1 MHKFAES
8 SKGFI
13 MNCTK
18 AIIPMAGYG
27 TRRLPITKAID
38 KCMLPVG
45 NRPIVDYVV
54 EDCIKAGITDIIFVV
69 GEQFGQLQQFY
80 GRNLLLEEYLS
91 RKGKAKEL
99 EEAINLAEKA
109 KFHYV
114 VQDQHQPYGTA
125 VPVALC
131 ADMIDRDEQVL
142 VLMGDDFIYN
152 RDGSSE
158 VARLLE
164 NAKQSGATAGM
175 LTVEVPHEDVH
186 LYGVVRTDQ
195 NGHFQEIVEK
205 PSTEDAPSNQINI
218 SKYLF
223 DKDLLDFAQDIA
235 YDRTIQGE
243 RYVTDALNRYVASGK
258 KITVQ
263 PVKGEYLDGGSVE
276 GWLHANNV
284 VLGK

>member
-1 MHKFAES
+1 
-8 SKGFI
+8 

-27 TRRLPITKAID
+27 TRRLPITKAVD

-69 GEQFGQLQQFY
+69 GEQFDQLQAFY
-80 GRNLLLEEYLS
+80 GRNLLLEEYL
-91 RKGKAKEL
+91 RNKGKTKEL
-99 EEAINLAEKA
+99 EEIVNLAEKA
-109 KFHYV
+109 SFHYV

-131 ADMIDRDEQVL
+131 ADMVGQDEQVL

-152 RDGSSE
+152 RSGGSE
-158 VARLLE
+158 VARLV
-164 NAKQSGATAGM
+164 AAAGQAGTTAGM
-175 LTVEVPHEDVH
+175 LTVEIPREDVH
-186 LYGVVRTDQ
+186 LYGVVRTED
-195 NGHFQEIVEK
+195 GTFKEIVEK
-205 PSTEDAPSNQINI
+205 PKTEDAPSNYINI

-223 DKDLLDFAQDIA
+223 DKQLLDYAQDIA
-235 YDRTIQGE
+235 FDHSIQGE
-243 RYVTDALNRYVASGK
+243 RYVTDALNRYVADGK
-258 KITVQ
+258 KITVV
-263 PVKGEYLDGGSVE
+263 PVEGEYLDGGSVE

-284 VLGK
+284 VLAK

>member
-1 MHKFAES
+1 MK
-8 SKGFI
+8 
-13 MNCTK
+13 CTK
-18 AIIPMAGYG
+18 AIIPVAGYG

-69 GEQFGQLQQFY
+69 GEQFDQLQTFY
-80 GRNLLLEEYLS
+80 GRNLLLEEYLG
-91 RKGKAKEL
+91 RKGKTKEL
-99 EEAINLAEKA
+99 EGIVNLAETA

-114 VQDQHQPYGTA
+114 VQDQHQAYGTA

-131 ADMIDRDEQVL
+131 ADMIGRDEQVL

-158 VARLLE
+158 IARLLE
-164 NAKQSGATAGM
+164 TAEKNGTTAGM
-175 LTVEVPHEDVH
+175 LTVQVPREDVS
-186 LYGVVRTDQ
+186 LYGVVRTDAD
-195 NGHFQEIVEK
+195 GHFKEIVEK
-205 PSTEDAPSNQINI
+205 PSVQDAPSNQINI

-223 DKDLLDFAQDIA
+223 DKDLLDHAQDIA
-235 YDRTIQGE
+235 YDRTIEGE

-263 PVKGEYLDGGSVE
+263 PVKGEYLDGGSVD

>member
-1 MHKFAES
+1 
-8 SKGFI
+8 

-69 GEQFGQLQQFY
+69 GEQFDQLQQFY
-80 GRNLLLEEYLS
+80 GRNLLLEEYLRS
-91 RKGKAKEL
+91 NGKTKEL
-99 EEAINLAEKA
+99 QGIIDLAEKA
-109 KFHYV
+109 NFHYV

-131 ADMIDRDEQVL
+131 ADLIDANEQAL

-152 RDGSSE
+152 RDGGSE
-158 VARLLE
+158 VARLLSAARE
-164 NAKQSGATAGM
+164 AGVTAGM
-175 LTVEVPHEDVH
+175 LAVEVPREDVH
-186 LYGVVRTDQ
+186 LYGVVRTES
-195 NGHFQEIVEK
+195 GVFKEIVEK
-205 PSTEDAPSNQINI
+205 PKTEDAPSNLINI

-223 DKDLLDFAQDIA
+223 DKEMLNYAQDIA
-235 YDRTIQGE
+235 YGHAADGE
-243 RYVTDALNRYVASGK
+243 RYVTEALNRYVQAGK
-258 KITVQ
+258 SIVVQ
-263 PVKGEYLDGGSVE
+263 PVQGEYLDGGSID

-284 VLGK
+284 VLAPDSVVKG

>member
-1 MHKFAES
+1 
-8 SKGFI
+8 

-18 AIIPMAGYG
+18 AIIPVAGYG

-54 EDCIKAGITDIIFVV
+54 EDCVKAGITDIIFVV
-69 GEQFGQLQQFY
+69 GEQFDQLQTFY
-80 GRNLLLEEYLS
+80 GRNLLLEEYLGN
-91 RKGKAKEL
+91 KGKTKEL
-99 EEAINLAEKA
+99 EGIVQLAETA

-131 ADMIDRDEQVL
+131 ADMIGRDEQVL

-164 NAKQSGATAGM
+164 AAEKSGATAGM
-175 LTVEVPHEDVH
+175 LTVEVPREDVT
-186 LYGVVRTDQ
+186 LYGVVRTDE
-195 NGHFQEIVEK
+195 NGNFKEIVEK
-205 PSTEDAPSNQINI
+205 PSVQDAPSNQINI

-223 DKDLLDFAQDIA
+223 DKDLLDHAQDIA
-235 YDRTIQGE
+235 YDRTIEGE

-258 KITVQ
+258 KITTQ
-263 PVKGEYLDGGSVE
+263 PVKGEYLDGGSVD

-284 VLGK
+284 VLSK

>member
-1 MHKFAES
+1 
-8 SKGFI
+8 

-69 GEQFGQLQQFY
+69 GEQFDQLQQFY
-80 GRNLLLEEYLS
+80 GRNLLLEEYLRS
-91 RKGKAKEL
+91 KGKTKEL
-99 EEAINLAEKA
+99 QDIITLAEKA
-109 KFHYV
+109 NFHYV

-131 ADMIDRDEQVL
+131 ADLIGEDEQVL

-158 VARLLE
+158 VGRLL
-164 NAKQSGATAGM
+164 NAAEQAGVTAGM
-175 LTVEVPHEDVH
+175 LAVEVPHEDVH
-186 LYGVVRTDQ
+186 LYGVVRTE
-195 NGHFQEIVEK
+195 NGVFKEIVEK
-205 PSTEDAPSNQINI
+205 PKTEDAPSNLINI

-223 DKDLLDFAQDIA
+223 DKEMLNYARDIA
-235 YDRTIQGE
+235 FDHSVDGE
-243 RYVTDALNRYVASGK
+243 RYVTVALNRYVEAGK
-258 KITVQ
+258 KIVVQ
-263 PVKGEYLDGGSVE
+263 PVQGEYLDGGSTD

-284 VLGK
+284 VLNG

>member
-1 MHKFAES
+1 
-8 SKGFI
+8 

-54 EDCIKAGITDIIFVV
+54 EDCIKAGVSDIIFVV
-69 GEQFGQLQQFY
+69 GEQFDQLQQFY
-80 GRNLLLEEYLS
+80 GRNLLLEEYL
-91 RKGKAKEL
+91 KGRGKTKEL
-99 EEAINLAEKA
+99 EEIIDLAEKA
-109 KFHYV
+109 TFHYV

-131 ADMIDRDEQVL
+131 ADMIGADEQVL

-158 VARLLE
+158 VARLLAAAE
-164 NAKQSGATAGM
+164 NAGTTAGM
-175 LTVEVPHEDVH
+175 LAVEVAREDVH
-186 LYGVVRTDQ
+186 LYGVVRTEE
-195 NGHFQEIVEK
+195 GVFKEIVEK
-205 PSTEDAPSNQINI
+205 PKTEDAPSNLVNI

-223 DKDLLDFAQDIA
+223 DKDLLHHAQDIA
-235 YDRTIQGE
+235 FDHSITGE
-243 RYVTDALNRYVASGK
+243 RYVTDALNRYIASGK
-258 KITVQ
+258 KIAVQ
-263 PVKGEYLDGGSVE
+263 AVQGEYLDGGSTD
-276 GWLHANNV
+276 GWLYANTV
-284 VLGK
+284 ILAK